1 MKKIM
6 IIGVGCNCA
15 MLVADCRDILLFK
28 QSTWISSSSREL
40 VNFKVLKSYEKQSS
54 LSND

>member
-28 QSTWISSSSREL
+28 QSTWISTSSREL
-40 VNFKVLKSYEKQSS
+40 VNFKVIKSYEKHSS